1 MYRAN
6 YFTYLLTLRTTLW
19 SRSYYFIGEDNC
31 CREGVWET
39 DQEGDLYT
47 GSLVKMPLGLLPAE
61 EGGRAAGGER
71 LAQRRLA
78 KRSRATQL
86 VNHNAENWTGS
97 KSVVLT
103 IWSYGG

>member
-31 CREGVWET
+31 CREG
-39 DQEGDLYT
+39 DLYT

-61 EGGRAAGGER
+61 EGGRAAGWGE
-71 LAQRRLA
+71 A
-78 KRSRATQL
+78 
-86 VNHNAENWTGS
+86 GS
-97 KSVVLT
+97 KATRKEVE
-103 IWSYGG
+103 